1 MAKSSM
7 RNYNRWSSEVSGV
20 GKFFFF
26 GLAAVG
32 VDFLAT
38 EALFAAGV
46 SPLFAK
52 SGGYFVAFVGTIFVV
67 GPLVFGAKNSV
78 RRVYHTSLIY
88 VGSGLLNL
96 SVFQATLTSL
106 PSRQWAF
113 LAATVTSALINYVL
127 LRLPTVASLKAGG
140 LLTPRE

>member
-1 MAKSSM
+1 MAKRSM
-7 RNYNRWSSEVSGV
+7 RMYNWWSSEVSGV

-52 SGGYFVAFVGTIFVV
+52 SGGYVVAFVGTIFAV
-67 GPLVFGAKNSV
+67 GPLAFGAKNSV
-78 RRVYHTSLIY
+78 HRVFRTSLIY
-88 VGSGLLNL
+88 VGSGLVNL
-96 SVFQATLTSL
+96 SVFQVTLTSFS
-106 PSRQWAF
+106 SRQWAF

-127 LRLPTVASLKAGG
+127 LRLPAFASPKAGG